1 MAAAPLAP
9 STAARTRP
17 ATRVAG
23 LPGYALFAGL
33 LAVAGLPIYIHAPK
47 FYVDNHGVSL
57 AALGTALFVLRLVDF
72 VQDPLLGWLAQAT
85 RRHRAAAV
93 AGATALMAL
102 SMLALFAVTPPVA
115 PLWWFAG
122 SLLVLFSAFSFL
134 TISFYAQGVVKAGV
148 LGTGGHLRLAS
159 WRETGAL
166 LGVCL
171 AAVAPSVLALLSD
184 DPFAIFA
191 ALFAMI
197 AAVAVW
203 AMRREW
209 GGAPAAPGTTGWQGF
224 GTVLADDVARRLLLV
239 ALVNAA
245 PVAVTSTLFLFF
257 VESRLQ
263 APGWEGAFLL
273 LFFLAAAGS
282 APIWARAGQR
292 WGIRPVL
299 LGAMVLAVV
308 SFGFAATLGAG
319 DLLAFAVICLV
330 SGAAVG
336 ADLTLL
342 PALFARRMAAL
353 GQAEALG
360 FGLWAFVTK
369 ATLALAAI
377 TLLPLLEASGFRAG
391 ADNPEPALA
400 TLGFLY
406 ALVPCVLKLVAIALF
421 ATLRMNE
428 E

>member
-1 MAAAPLAP
+1 MTPAAFISAQAG
-9 STAARTRP
+9 AGARN
-17 ATRVAG
+17 AS

-47 FYVDNHGVSL
+47 FYVDTHGVSL
-57 AALGTALFVLRLVDF
+57 AALGTALFLLRLADF

-93 AGATALMAL
+93 AGTTALMAL
-102 SMLALFAVTPPVA
+102 AMLALFAVTPPVT

-134 TISFYAQGVVKAGV
+134 TISFYAQGVAKGAA
-148 LGTGGHLRLAS
+148 LGPGGHLRLAG

-166 LGVCL
+166 AGVCL
-171 AAVAPSVLALLSD
+171 AAVVPSLLAMLSAE
-184 DPFAIFA
+184 PFVIFA

-197 AAVAVW
+197 AFVAAW

-209 GGAPAAPGTTGWQGF
+209 EGAPVEPGVTGWQGF
-224 GTVLADDVARRLLLV
+224 GAVLADAVARRLLLV

-273 LFFLAAAGS
+273 LFFVAAAGS
-282 APIWARAGQR
+282 APLWVRAGR
-292 WGIRPVL
+292 ALGVRPVL
-299 LGAMVLAVV
+299 LSAMVLAVA

-319 DLLAFAVICLV
+319 DLVAFALICLV

-342 PALFARRMAAL
+342 PALFAQRMAAL

-360 FGLWAFVTK
+360 FGLWAFVSK

-377 TLLPLLEASGFRAG
+377 ALLPLLDLSGFRPG
-391 ADNPEPALA
+391 GDNSETALA
-400 TLGFLY
+400 MLGYLY
-406 ALVPCVLKLVAIALF
+406 ALVPCVLKLVAIVLF

-428 E
+428 D